1 MVDRVEHQTGTAMI
15 TVRYFAGA
23 QAATGV
29 EAERLPLAA
38 PLPLEELAGELAR
51 RHGNELAQ
59 VLEAASF
66 LIDEVPGPR
75 DRVVPTG
82 AVVDVLP
89 PFAGG

>member
-1 MVDRVEHQTGTAMI
+1 MEHPSGPATV

-23 QAATGV
+23 QAATGTA
-29 EAERLPLAA
+29 EERLPLAA
-38 PLPLEELAGELAR
+38 PLPLAELADELAR
-51 RHGNELAQ
+51 RHGAGLAR